1 MDNALR
7 SLVRRRAGD
16 VCEYCRLPQTASRFV
31 HFHVEHIVARQ
42 HGGPTESDKL
52 ALACGFCNF
61 HKGPNIASLDP
72 ESGDLVPL
80 FFIRAETVGPT
91 ILIGKER
98 RLSAGLRSAVRPFS
112 CWR

>member
-31 HFHVEHIVARQ
+31 QFHVEHIVARQ
-42 HGGPTESDKL
+42 HGGATESDNL

-61 HKGPNIASLDP
+61 HKRPNIASLDP
-72 ESGDLVPL
+72 KSGELVPVSGGGEL
-80 FFIRAETVGPT
+80 SQFAGQRGVWPAVVG
-91 ILIGKER
+91 G
-98 RLSAGLRSAVRPFS
+98 G
-112 CWR
+112 